1 MTISTLT
8 TENKPTDLIM
18 NDIRVVLMDVDTMV
32 GESIFK
38 NADGSFTILLN
49 SRWSAEEQRRCF
61 DHAISHIRHNDWE
74 RFDVNEIEKERH
86 ENCDLL
92 SSQHRYSG

>member
-38 NADGSFTILLN
+38 NADGSYTILLN

-74 RFDVNEIEKERH
+74 KTNADEIERERH
-86 ENCDLL
+86 KK
-92 SSQHRYSG
+92 SGSN